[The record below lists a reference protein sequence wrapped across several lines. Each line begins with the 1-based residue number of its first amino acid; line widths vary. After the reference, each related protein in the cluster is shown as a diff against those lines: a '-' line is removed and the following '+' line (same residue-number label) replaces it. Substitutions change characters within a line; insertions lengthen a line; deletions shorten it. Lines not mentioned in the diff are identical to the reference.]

1 MPIIFGSQLTSS
13 HLSTLALATG
23 QALGLWLLHQAIAQQ
38 IWPATDLGVLIGL
51 YLNVIFLPLT
61 LLVLWRYRSR
71 RNLWLALVS
80 ISFFLIFSATQ
91 AFPDISIET
100 FAGST
105 DEDQVIEFF
114 LPWSIAW
121 LIALPMLRTALETN
135 QWRLPYATLFR
146 NSWRSYLI
154 IAESVLFTGLVW
166 LLLLLC
172 AALFQILGNDFFKSL
187 FQNPKFIYPV
197 STFAFATA
205 TQLIGSSDRFIDSAI
220 EQILDLMKWLLPLA
234 GFIVVSFSITLIPK
248 LPSLFA
254 DHEKV
259 VDSAILL
266 ALIAA
271 TLLLFNAAYRDGT
284 VEPAYGRWLREALRF
299 VPAFL
304 VVIALTALY
313 SVSVR
318 WIDGGLT
325 PSRYWAMVAASFA
338 VLYAAGYCYAS
349 ARSGFWLSAIKQ
361 VNLGVSTI
369 LLITLLASLTPV
381 ADPLRLS
388 VRSQVDR
395 ALRAPTTSIQI
406 SALSFLRFDAGARGR
421 SELNQIIEGSVP
433 KDRAQRTANLREE
446 ARRIANIKQKAAL
459 SSMDPAL
466 AAARYTQWRSTLRVI
481 PTESIIA
488 PSLEEVLRSDL
499 MISSS
504 ILNFDGE
511 SSNASLVFVDLNGDE
526 IDEALLIAG
535 TARGESGQLR
545 DYRVFRMTDGR
556 WIKSASGAL
565 R

>member
-1 MPIIFGSQLTSS
+1 
-13 HLSTLALATG
+13 
-23 QALGLWLLHQAIAQQ
+23 
-38 IWPATDLGVLIGL
+38 
-51 YLNVIFLPLT
+51 
-61 LLVLWRYRSR
+61 
-71 RNLWLALVS
+71 
-80 ISFFLIFSATQ
+80 
-91 AFPDISIET
+91 
-100 FAGST
+100 
-105 DEDQVIEFF
+105 
-114 LPWSIAW
+114 
-121 LIALPMLRTALETN
+121 
-135 QWRLPYATLFR
+135 
-146 NSWRSYLI
+146 
-154 IAESVLFTGLVW
+154 
-166 LLLLLC
+166 
-172 AALFQILGNDFFKSL
+172 
-187 FQNPKFIYPV
+187 
-197 STFAFATA
+197 
-205 TQLIGSSDRFIDSAI
+205 
-220 EQILDLMKWLLPLA
+220 
-234 GFIVVSFSITLIPK
+234 
-248 LPSLFA
+248 
-254 DHEKV
+254 
-259 VDSAILL
+259 
-266 ALIAA
+266 
-271 TLLLFNAAYRDGT
+271 
-284 VEPAYGRWLREALRF
+284 
-299 VPAFL
+299 
-304 VVIALTALY
+304 
-313 SVSVR
+313 
-318 WIDGGLT
+318 
-325 PSRYWAMVAASFA
+325 MVAASFA

-395 ALRAPTTSIQI
+395 AVRAPTTSIQI

>member
-338 VLYAAGYCYAS
+338 VLYTAGYCYAS

-395 ALRAPTTSIQI
+395 AVRAPTTS
-406 SALSFLRFDAGARGR
+406 
-421 SELNQIIEGSVP
+421 
-433 KDRAQRTANLREE
+433 
-446 ARRIANIKQKAAL
+446 
-459 SSMDPAL
+459 
-466 AAARYTQWRSTLRVI
+466 
-481 PTESIIA
+481 
-488 PSLEEVLRSDL
+488 
-499 MISSS
+499 
-504 ILNFDGE
+504 
-511 SSNASLVFVDLNGDE
+511 
-526 IDEALLIAG
+526 
-535 TARGESGQLR
+535 
-545 DYRVFRMTDGR
+545 
-556 WIKSASGAL
+556 
-565 R
+565 